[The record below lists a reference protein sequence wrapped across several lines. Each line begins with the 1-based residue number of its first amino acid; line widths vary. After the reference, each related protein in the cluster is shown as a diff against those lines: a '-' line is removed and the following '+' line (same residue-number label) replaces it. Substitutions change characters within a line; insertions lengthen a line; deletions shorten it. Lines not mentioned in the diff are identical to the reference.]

1 MSNSNILNV
10 KNLTVE
16 YLARYGTVHALFD
29 VSFEVKKG
37 SIVGII
43 GESGSGKSTLGYTI
57 IRTLPENAK
66 IKSGEIS
73 FNEEN
78 LLAMNEEKFRKNIR
92 WKKISIVFQNSMNA
106 FSPVHRIQDQLLD
119 VARKCF
125 PTKTREDLLD
135 IIREK
140 LKIAN
145 IDESVLKKYPHELS
159 GGQRQRVAIG
169 MALLADPEVVIADE
183 PTTGLDVVTQY
194 QILNRLKQIQ
204 KDLGITLLLITH
216 DVSVVSA
223 LSTDV
228 LVLYAGRVLEYGK
241 TKRVFRHSKHPYTY
255 LLLKSYPDIGKEKLY
270 EIPGSPPDL
279 RSPPSGCVFHPRC
292 PYATDICKK
301 EDPKIREIEKGHLSA
316 CHYAESFIKGV
327 EIQ

>member
-1 MSNSNILNV
+1 MSNILSV
-10 KNLTVE
+10 KNLTVK
-16 YLARYGTVHALFD
+16 YRTRYGTVHALSD
-29 VSFEVKKG
+29 VSFDIKKG

-43 GESGSGKSTLGYTI
+43 GESGSGKSTLGHTI
-57 IRTLPENAK
+57 LRTLPENAE
-66 IKSGEIS
+66 IKSGEII

-78 LLAMNEEKFRKNIR
+78 ILAIDEEKFRRDFR
-92 WKKISIVFQNSMNA
+92 WKRISMIFQNSMNA

-125 PTKTREDLLD
+125 PNKTREDLLD
-135 IIREK
+135 IIKEK

-204 KDLGITLLLITH
+204 EDLGITLLLITH
-216 DVSVVSA
+216 DVSVVAA

-228 LVLYAGRVLEYGK
+228 LVLYAGKVLEYGK
-241 TKRVFRHSKHPYTY
+241 TKRVFKHSNHPYTY

-279 RSPPSGCVFHPRC
+279 RNPPSGCVFHPRC
-292 PYATDICKK
+292 PYATDICRE
-301 EDPKIREIEKGHLSA
+301 EDPKIREVEEGHLSA
-316 CHYAESFIKGV
+316 CHYAESFVKEV
-327 EIQ
+327 ETQ